1 MVFELPN
8 WEKIVVPQRHRT
20 GCVPTGYEWI
30 FRYLDIKDI
39 NYGTFQED
47 FDLQLVQEGMN
58 NFQDVAKKVRARY
71 PQVNINIKGFDT
83 GEEKIE
89 FVTQLISRAVPC
101 LMSITLLPTGGDWHI
116 VPVVSIDETKI
127 KVIWT
132 ANQVTELAKTDVINR
147 HNNWP
152 SGKDISW
159 IEI

>member
-101 LMSITLLPTGGDWHI
+101 LCQSLSYRQVETGI
-116 VPVVSIDETKI
+116 LF
-127 KVIWT
+127 
-132 ANQVTELAKTDVINR
+132 Q
-147 HNNWP
+147 
-152 SGKDISW
+152 
-159 IEI
+159 